1 MFSSR
6 ALTTAIRTGTP
17 RLPTAARVAATRS
30 YAAAAAAPSSAAT
43 KPPVAL
49 FGIDGT
55 YASALYTAAA
65 KTSTLDPTAKSL
77 DTLGNVFKRDP
88 KLATILTAPT
98 LSVSDK
104 QQIIAELQKHI
115 GGQDKDGIVKNLL
128 ETLAANNRLG
138 ALEGVVE
145 KFAILISAQK
155 GEVELVVTS
164 AAPLDN
170 RTLSRLESAV
180 SKSQYISQGQKL
192 KVVPKVNPDI
202 RGGLVVEIGD
212 RTIDL
217 SVSAKMA
224 RMNKLLK
231 DTL

>member
-1 MFSSR
+1 VPNWPFPPLQRHQTGPARSQWR
-6 ALTTAIRTGTP
+6 PQHTANNFCHIQ
-17 RLPTAARVAATRS
+17 
-30 YAAAAAAPSSAAT
+30 
-43 KPPVAL
+43 
-49 FGIDGT
+49 
-55 YASALYTAAA
+55 YTAAA
-65 KTSTLDPTAKSL
+65 KTNALDSAAKSL
-77 DTLGNVFKRDP
+77 ESLSTVFKKDA
-88 KLATILTAPT
+88 KLATVLSAPT

-104 QQIIAELQKHI
+104 QQIIAELQKHL
-115 GGQDKDGIVKNLL
+115 GQDKEGVVKNLL
-128 ETLAANNRLG
+128 ETLAHNNRLG

-145 KFAILISAQK
+145 KFSQLMSAYR
-155 GEVELVVTS
+155 GEVELTVTS

-180 SKSQYISQGQKL
+180 SKSQYVSQGQKL

-202 RGGLVVEIGD
+202 RGGLIVEIGD

-224 RMNKLLK
+224 KMNKLLK